1 MNDRKNTTSFV
12 FYMGNITFTRSLK
25 KQSIVILSTCKAE
38 YIATISYVCHS
49 I

>member
-12 FYMGNITFTRSLK
+12 FYMRDIAFTWSLK
-25 KQSIVILSTCKAE
+25 KQSIITLSTCEVE